1 MFDWRDYLA
10 LAHTLG
16 GSHGTA
22 ASLQLSEATSRC
34 AVSRAYY
41 AAFCHARNYA
51 QQHLGYVS
59 RNTPS
64 DHGALRQHFRLHG
77 MNTVADSLDLLR
89 AWRNQ
94 CDYRDS
100 VRGFRVI
107 LRDALTEAD
116 YVVSVL

>member
-1 MFDWRDYLA
+1 
-10 LAHTLG
+10 
-16 GSHGTA
+16 
-22 ASLQLSEATSRC
+22 
-34 AVSRAYY
+34 
-41 AAFCHARNYA
+41 
-51 QQHLGYVS
+51 
-59 RNTPS
+59 
-64 DHGALRQHFRLHG
+64 